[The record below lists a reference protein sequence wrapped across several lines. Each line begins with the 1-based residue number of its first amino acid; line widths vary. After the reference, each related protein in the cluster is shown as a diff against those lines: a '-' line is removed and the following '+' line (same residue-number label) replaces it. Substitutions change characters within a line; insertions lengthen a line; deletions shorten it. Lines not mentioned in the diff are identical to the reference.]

1 MGKALETRLEG
12 HPRSRKES
20 SVSICQIIV
29 FSPYH
34 LLGPDT
40 LTISLTIFD
49 IDTMKSLLKNFKS
62 IPKDKS
68 KRNSA

>member
-20 SVSICQIIV
+20 KISICQIIV

-34 LLGPDT
+34 LLEPDT
-40 LTISLTIFD
+40 LTISQTIFD
-49 IDTMKSLLKNFKS
+49 IDTMK
-62 IPKDKS
+62 
-68 KRNSA
+68 